1 MGGRWRTTAISSRRS
16 TCWVAPT
23 APTIPTGAFSR
34 RKEPCSINSADV
46 EEARQ
51 VYASALKIA
60 PDEPSVLSNLGLSYV
75 LSKDLPEAEETLR
88 RAHARAGTDPRVRA
102 NLALTVGLQGRLAEA
117 EKIVKADL
125 PAEEAAANVT
135 QLKRML
141 SRKDKE
147 NARAEVGKMPIAAS
161 GRVE

>member
-1 MGGRWRTTAISSRRS
+1 MLARAHSPEDPDWRILSAQGATLDQLGR
-16 TCWVAPT
+16 
-23 APTIPTGAFSR
+23 F
-34 RKEPCSINSADV
+34 

-51 VYASALKIA
+51 YYTSALKIA
-60 PDEPSVLSNLGLSYV
+60 PEEPVGALQSRAVRCALEGAA
-75 LSKDLPEAEETLR
+75 EGEETLR
-88 RAHARAGTDPRVRA
+88 RAHARAANDPRIRA

-125 PAEEAAANVT
+125 PAAEAAANVA

-147 NARAEVGKMPIAAS
+147 NARAEAGKMPIAAS

>member
-1 MGGRWRTTAISSRRS
+1 M
-16 TCWVAPT
+16 
-23 APTIPTGAFSR
+23 
-34 RKEPCSINSADV
+34 
-46 EEARQ
+46 
-51 VYASALKIA
+51 
-60 PDEPSVLSNLGLSYV
+60 LSNLGLSYV
-75 LSKDLPEAEETLR
+75 LSKDLPRAEETLR
-88 RAHARAGTDPRVRA
+88 RAHSRAGNDPRVRA

-125 PAEEAAANVT
+125 PAAEAEANVA

-147 NARAEVGKMPIAAS
+147 SARAEVGKMPIAAS